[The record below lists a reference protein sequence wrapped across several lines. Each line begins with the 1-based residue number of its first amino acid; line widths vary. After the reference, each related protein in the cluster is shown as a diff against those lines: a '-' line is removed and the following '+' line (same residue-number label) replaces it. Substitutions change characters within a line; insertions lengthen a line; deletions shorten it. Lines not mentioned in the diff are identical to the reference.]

1 MKRASKEVVGWKQFK
16 LFESNVKSNIQKAHS
31 IFFGKDAVYA
41 IGFRCPCKPR
51 PGKATESTKHCRQ
64 TYLQHQQVR
73 SYYSNSRK
81 LHWLPVR
88 HRINFKILLITFKVI
103 HGVAREYLGE
113 LLTYKN
119 KCNYNLRST
128 SEILLQQHRIKTL
141 RTLGDRSFAVAAPKL
156 WNNLPNAIRSARS
169 INSFKKLLN
178 THLFK
183 IAFDL

>member
-1 MKRASKEVVGWKQFK
+1 MLSVSGVCVNLDLEKLQRVQNTAARLICNISKFDHITPTLV
-16 LFESNVKSNIQKAHS
+16 
-31 IFFGKDAVYA
+31 
-41 IGFRCPCKPR
+41 
-51 PGKATESTKHCRQ
+51 
-64 TYLQHQQVR
+64 
-73 SYYSNSRK
+73 K

-128 SEILLQQHRIKTL
+128 SEILLQQPRIKIL
-141 RTLGDRSFAVAAPKL
+141 RTLGDRSFAVAAPTL

-178 THLFK
+178 TRLFK